1 MFTIGNSITNE
12 ISIFTDYESWISNL
26 GLKSWGMFLVLLD
39 KH

>member
-12 ISIFTDYESWISNL
+12 ISFFTNIESWILNL